1 MPERVVRRILAPVEL
16 VDTSEPDLGYAI
28 GLAAQLQAELRFFAV
43 VDTPTTVA
51 LVARHRAPAKGRGD
65 FDKLMQDE
73 VRSILQRLVDAA
85 AARGVRA
92 LGHVTFDEEVEE
104 QILKEALVQKVD
116 LILIR
121 SGGRAGLMKALLGST
136 AGEILK
142 AAPCPVLVARA

>member
-1 MPERVVRRILAPVEL
+1 M
-16 VDTSEPDLGYAI
+16 
-28 GLAAQLQAELRFFAV
+28 
-43 VDTPTTVA
+43 
-51 LVARHRAPAKGRGD
+51 ARHRAPAKGRGD

-104 QILKEALVQKVD
+104 QILKDALVLKVD